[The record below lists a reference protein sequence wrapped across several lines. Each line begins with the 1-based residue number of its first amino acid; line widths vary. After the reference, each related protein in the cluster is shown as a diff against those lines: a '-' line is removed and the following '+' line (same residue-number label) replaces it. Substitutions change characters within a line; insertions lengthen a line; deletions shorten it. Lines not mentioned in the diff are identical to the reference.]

1 MKRLIPIFLAAL
13 VPGLGVHPAN
23 AQGPA
28 DRSADK
34 EAIAQNAA
42 AFVAA
47 FHKGDASAMA
57 ALWVADGDYTIHTGR
72 QLKGREAIEKELAAM
87 FAEHKGLRVQVDS
100 ESLRFV
106 TPDVAVED
114 GVTVVVP
121 ADGSLPTRNRY
132 TNVHVRKDG
141 KWLLSSARDSPY
153 SPPTNAEHLRGLAWA
168 VGEWATNGDSGPTTH
183 LAVSWADNQNFLLA
197 SLATRVKGVPVE
209 TGTHWIG
216 WDPLAKRCRS
226 WVFDGDG
233 SFGDGAWARDGDKWT
248 VKITSVLRDGKKG
261 TATLV
266 LARVDADTLGLA
278 VKDRTVDGTA
288 IPDGAGMKLKR
299 VK

>member
-1 MKRLIPIFLAAL
+1 MRTFSSILVSLATVAL
-13 VPGLGVHPAN
+13 ATGS
-23 AQGPA
+23 AQG
-28 DRSADK
+28 DNSGDK
-34 EAIAQNAA
+34 EAIARNGE
-42 AFVAA
+42 AFIAA
-47 FHKGDASAMA
+47 FHKGDAGAMA
-57 ALWVADGDYTIHTGR
+57 AFWVADGDYTIQTGR

-87 FAEHKGLRVQVDS
+87 FAEHKGLKVQVDS

-106 TPDVAVED
+106 TADVAIED
-114 GVTVVVP
+114 GVTTVIP
-121 ADGSLPTRNRY
+121 ADGSLPTRTRY
-132 TNVHVRKDG
+132 TNIHVRKDG

-168 VGEWATNGDSGPTTH
+168 VGEWATNGDSGPTNH

-197 SLATRVKGVPVE
+197 SLATRVQGVPVE
-209 TGTHWIG
+209 SGTHWIG
-216 WDPLAKRCRS
+216 WDPLAKSCRS

-233 SFGDGAWARDGDKWT
+233 SFGDGAWTHDGDKWT

-266 LARVDADTLGLA
+266 LARVDGDTLGLS

-288 IPDGAGMKLKR
+288 IPDGAEMRLKR

>member
-1 MKRLIPIFLAAL
+1 MKPFGAVLLALAAAASATSP
-13 VPGLGVHPAN
+13 VR
-23 AQGPA
+23 A
-28 DRSADK
+28 DDSGDK
-34 EAIAQNAA
+34 QAIAQNAE
-42 AFVAA
+42 AFIAA
-47 FHKGDASAMA
+47 FHKGDASALA
-57 ALWVADGDYTIHTGR
+57 AFWVADGDYTVQTGR

-87 FAEHKGLRVQVDS
+87 FAEHKGLKVQVDS

-106 TPDVAVED
+106 TADVAIED
-114 GVTVVVP
+114 GVTTVIP
-121 ADGSLPTRNRY
+121 ADGSLPTRTRY
-132 TNVHVRKDG
+132 TNVHVKKDG

-153 SPPTNAEHLRGLAWA
+153 SPPTNHEHLRGLAWA
-168 VGEWATNGDSGPTTH
+168 VGEWATNGDSAPTNH

-197 SLATRVKGVPVE
+197 SLATRVKGVAVE

-216 WDPLAKRCRS
+216 WDPLAKSCRS

-233 SFGDGAWARDGDKWT
+233 SFGDGAWTRDGDNWT

-288 IPDGAGMKLKR
+288 IPDSAEMKLKR